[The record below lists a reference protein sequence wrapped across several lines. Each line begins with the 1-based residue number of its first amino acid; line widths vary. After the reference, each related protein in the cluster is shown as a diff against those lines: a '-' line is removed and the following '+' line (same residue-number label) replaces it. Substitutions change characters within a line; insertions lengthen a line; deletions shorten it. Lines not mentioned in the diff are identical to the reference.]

1 MKRSA
6 PAKINLGLAVGA
18 LRADGRHE
26 LVSVM
31 QAVSLCDEL
40 ELVDGAGAD
49 EVVCPGVGGE
59 NLAARALALL
69 RERSGWSGPP
79 QRLAISKRI
88 PVAAG
93 LGGGSSDAAAA
104 LAMLAERAGVDDRAL
119 LHELA
124 AQLGADVP
132 ALLEPGRVLAR
143 GAGERLTALPRSED
157 LYVLVLPAPGGLSTA
172 AVYRRFDELGHPRSD
187 AALDAV
193 AADLA
198 RNLADGRAL
207 PEPALLANDLEPA
220 AISLDPTIGERLA
233 RLHCAGADHA
243 LVSGSGPTTLGL
255 YAGGD
260 AKTRWEAGARSVAGA
275 LAVQAI

>member
-69 RERSGWSGPP
+69 RERSGWAGPP

-104 LAMLAERAGVDDRAL
+104 LAMLAARAGVDDRAL

-143 GAGERLTALPRSED
+143 GAGERLTAL
-157 LYVLVLPAPGGLSTA
+157 
-172 AVYRRFDELGHPRSD
+172 PRSD